1 MKALYFE
8 KHGGPDVM
16 VWGELPTPEPEPG
29 WVLLRVRAASLN
41 YLDVFT
47 RNGMPGIRVPFPMV
61 TGGDCVGE
69 IVASN
74 GSLERLSIGD
84 RALVNP
90 AHIDDQTGHFE
101 MLGETRPG
109 ALAEYVTARAKQ
121 LIPIPDG
128 VSDQDAAALPVAYGT
143 AWRMLVTRGAVTAD
157 DHVLI
162 LGASGG
168 VGTAALLIA
177 KGLGAKVTVGAGS
190 KDKCDR
196 LIALG
201 ADAAFNYST
210 EDIDAYA
217 KRVTGSLF
225 RGGGFDVVVNFTG
238 GDTWVP
244 SLKSVKRHGR
254 LLTCGATAG
263 YDPQTDI
270 RYIFMAEMDIRG
282 STGFSRDDIVTC
294 LNQVAS
300 GALKPHIGAVLPL
313 SRAAEG
319 ISMLEERTVFGKIV
333 ITAEDAS
340 R

>member
-8 KHGGPDVM
+8 KHGGPEVM
-16 VWGELPTPEPEPG
+16 VWGDLPTPEPDPG
-29 WVLLRVRAASLN
+29 WVLLRMRAASLN

-69 IVASN
+69 VVSSN
-74 GSLERLSIGD
+74 GPLDGFAVGD

-90 AHIDDQTGHFE
+90 AHIDDQSGHFE

-109 ALAEYVTARAKQ
+109 ALAEYVTARASQ
-121 LIPIPDG
+121 LIPIPDN
-128 VSDQDAAALPVAYGT
+128 VSDEDAATLPVAYAT
-143 AWRMLVTRGAVTAD
+143 AWRMMVTRGQVTAD
-157 DHVLI
+157 DHVLV

-177 KGLGAKVTVGAGS
+177 KGLGARVTVAAGS
-190 KDKCDR
+190 TEKCDR
-196 LIALG
+196 LIAMG
-201 ADAAFNYST
+201 ADAAFDYST
-210 EDIDAYA
+210 ETIDAYS
-217 KRVTGSLF
+217 KRTTGSLF

-244 SLKSVKRHGR
+244 TLKSVKRGGR
-254 LLTCGATAG
+254 VLTCGATAG
-263 YDPQTDI
+263 YNPPTDI

-282 STGFSRDDIVTC
+282 STGFSRDDIETC
-294 LNQVAS
+294 LEHVAS
-300 GALKPHIGAVLPL
+300 GKLKPEIGTVLPL

-319 ISMLEERTVFGKIV
+319 IKMLEDRDVFGKIV
-333 ITAEDAS
+333 ITAQDRS
-340 R
+340 